1 MYKTLKPVLEKE
13 LEEIEKAG
21 LYKRERIIITPQ
33 GAEIK
38 IQGGQEVINFCA
50 NNYLGLASHPRVIDA
65 AKKTMVIFVRIIT

>member
-33 GAEIK
+33 GADIK

-50 NNYLGLASHPRVIDA
+50 NNYLGLASHPRVVDA
-65 AKKTMVIFVRIIT
+65 AKKTMKASGLAL